1 MSAAVLIKAVEVEG
15 FGGGGV
21 VAAACGDVQV
31 DGVFDGRD
39 DGGADGGQVGGPAA
53 GAAGRGVFAES
64 HVPDVVV
71 RLNGPVL
78 AGQAGQVLSGG
89 AGAGQAGDGVDGLA
103 GGLAGSGV
111 LPPTG
116 DLGDLAGPG
125 EVQAADLG
133 GAQGLGGAVGGGG
146 RVGGQAG
153 RGRAAGARGGR
164 AWPEQGRGEGSR
176 VKPVQDHPDRL
187 LIRCPVPAGDRI
199 PWSSQAG
206 QVRLAGSSGPLPDR
220 GEPIIPGGG
229 KSADRDRDPAG
240 QRGNPPL
247 W

>member
-1 MSAAVLIKAVEVEG
+1 MSASVLIKAVEVEG

-21 VAAACGDVQV
+21 VAAAFGEVQV
-31 DGVFDGRD
+31 AGVLGGGDA
-39 DGGADGGQVGGPAA
+39 GGADGGQVGGPAA

-116 DLGDLAGPG
+116 DLDGLTGPG
-125 EVQAADLG
+125 GVQAADVGGLLGSGRPGLRAGAAAPG
-133 GAQGLGGAVGGGG
+133 GAPA
-146 RVGGQAG
+146 
-153 RGRAAGARGGR
+153 RA
-164 AWPEQGRGEGSR
+164 
-176 VKPVQDHPDRL
+176 
-187 LIRCPVPAGDRI
+187 C
-199 PWSSQAG
+199 
-206 QVRLAGSSGPLPDR
+206 
-220 GEPIIPGGG
+220 
-229 KSADRDRDPAG
+229 
-240 QRGNPPL
+240 
-247 W
+247 